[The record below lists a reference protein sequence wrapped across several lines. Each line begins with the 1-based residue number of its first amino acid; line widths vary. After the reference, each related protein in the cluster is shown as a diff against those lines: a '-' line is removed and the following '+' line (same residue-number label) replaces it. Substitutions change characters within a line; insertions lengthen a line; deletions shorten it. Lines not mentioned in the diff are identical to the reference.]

1 MIWLCALLAFSW
13 LQCALAQLSASAQ
26 WSLFF
31 RPHEGGFVFKTFII
45 NQTESVPLGPGANLP
60 PTPSSLHSMRPS
72 PAPSMAHAPLT
83 LPTPSVRP
91 SPSPISDDRV
101 IPYPPTTRR
110 VTGFA
115 TQTVYSDASCS
126 TIMAVASSALGICEP
141 AKSII
146 FLGDEAGFF
155 VASVASTAQFAV
167 LSVSNFTDPGCSHLA
182 PATGGTPN
190 PSTKPIPAGFLD
202 ACQATGTAAESE
214 PQSMKISLT
223 TSTTPP
229 TVPFLA
235 MGQSFYLSSSC
246 EASTLVRQELTPL
259 PQCMWKGVAIPAK
272 DGSSSRTVGSFTVLC
287 SGSNASPQLLQFSTP
302 DCSGRSVVASPSQ
315 APIQV
320 SLLYAVLASPD
331 CHWSPDMS
339 AYSKSNACFSSQ
351 ATSTQPTSAPSKAGG
366 APPPPSPSR
375 SPSKAGGSSTAS
387 TGKGGPQSSS
397 SSLSSEALIGI
408 GVAACIITVSLFGAL
423 WVYVLPKFLSVPD
436 QAEAAAAATAAAA
449 AGGGGGRKGL
459 AAQDENRATHQA
471 RDSIPP
477 PHSAPRASSSRLSFP
492 GSPAPV
498 VPAARLS
505 PTDAAGVYPV

>member
-1 MIWLCALLAFSW
+1 MDQHEMIWLCALLAFSW

-31 RPHEGGFVFKTFII
+31 RPLEGGFVFKTLISQ
-45 NQTESVPLGPGANLP
+45 QTETVALGPGANLP
-60 PTPSSLHSMRPS
+60 PTPSSLPSMRPS

-91 SPSPISDDRV
+91 SPGPISGDRV

-115 TQTVYSDASCS
+115 TQIVYSDASCS

-167 LSVSNFTDPGCSHLA
+167 LSVSNFTDPGCSRLA

-190 PSTKPIPAGFLD
+190 PSTMPIPAGFLD
-202 ACQATGTAAESE
+202 ACQATGTAAASE

-246 EASTLVRQELTPL
+246 EANTLVRQELTPL

-272 DGSSSRTVGSFTVLC
+272 DGSSSQTVGSFTVLC
-287 SGSNASPQLLQFSTP
+287 SGPNASPQLLQFSTP

-320 SLLYAVLASPD
+320 SLLYAVLTSPD

-351 ATSTQPTSAPSKAGG
+351 PTSTQPTSAPSKAGG
-366 APPPPSPSR
+366 APPSPSS

-408 GVAACIITVSLFGAL
+408 GVAASIFTVSLFGAL

-436 QAEAAAAATAAAA
+436 QAEAAA
-449 AGGGGGRKGL
+449 GGGGRKGL